1 MSDSEGEKT
10 PSKSRG
16 LTRRRK
22 SGRARHDGRPSRTSL
37 LLLKAHQGSGYKAL
51 VLKASFTRG
60 IGFPLVMAIA
70 FSSFLRLG
78 DLSKMYN
85 LDVRWINKIPE
96 LHRCDYVGDQ
106 DSIRRSLTRGVCSF
120 RREARGGCWFG
131 QSGVSSRAAQRSSWH
146 VLVSQQ
152 HVSLVT
158 KDAQGRNASGG

>member
-1 MSDSEGEKT
+1 M
-10 PSKSRG
+10 
-16 LTRRRK
+16 
-22 SGRARHDGRPSRTSL
+22 
-37 LLLKAHQGSGYKAL
+37 
-51 VLKASFTRG
+51 LKASFTRG

-70 FSSFLRLG
+70 FSSILRLG

-106 DSIRRSLTRGVCSF
+106 DSIRRSLTRGVRFDESTV
-120 RREARGGCWFG
+120 RLLVR

-152 HVSLVT
+152 HVIWVT